1 MTPQKAV
8 EIRPFKLHLCLYFQG
23 DIVKQI
29 IAAVFLT
36 VTSVAA
42 MGQTFDPASIAQKQR
57 QQANAGAKAAQAAHD
72 KGGLAGVAELSATC
86 FNDAQTGARASDY
99 CLGIEAV
106 GVSTRD
112 KSPDA
117 DASAKS
123 WFNHP
128 QMTNR
133 VLTHCIQYLGLR
145 DEMACAQRLAVA
157 RAAIP
162 DRSQAPAPTAPV
174 AKPSFD
180 CKRASHRVE
189 HMICSSEKL
198 SRLDALLASTYKSR
212 LEPVFQ
218 ADKNYMRT
226 QQTAWL
232 SQRNRCQSEGC
243 IQEAYEVR
251 VSDLCDMA
259 VPSGVKPTHECD
271 SFSD

>member
-1 MTPQKAV
+1 MKN
-8 EIRPFKLHLCLYFQG
+8 
-23 DIVKQI
+23 I
-29 IAAVFLT
+29 IAAAFLA
-36 VTSVAA
+36 VTSIAA
-42 MGQTFDPASIAQKQR
+42 MGQTDHASIAQKQR
-57 QQANAGAKAAQAAHD
+57 QQANAGAAAAQSAYD
-72 KGGLAGVAELSATC
+72 KGGLVGVAELSAAC
-86 FNDAQTGARASDY
+86 FNEAKTGARASDY
-99 CLGIEAV
+99 CLGVEAV
-106 GVSTRD
+106 GVTTRD

-117 DASAKS
+117 DSSAKS

-157 RAAIP
+157 RGAIP
-162 DRSQAPAPTAPV
+162 DRSQAPVAAPAPI

-198 SRLDALLASTYKSR
+198 SSLDSLLASTYKSR

-218 ADKNYMRT
+218 ADKKFMKT

-232 SQRNRCQSEGC
+232 SQRNKCNTTECVDETYKDRIRS
-243 IQEAYEVR
+243 
-251 VSDLCDMA
+251 LCDMP
-259 VPSGVKPTHECD
+259 VPAGVKPSHECD
-271 SFSD
+271 DLAE